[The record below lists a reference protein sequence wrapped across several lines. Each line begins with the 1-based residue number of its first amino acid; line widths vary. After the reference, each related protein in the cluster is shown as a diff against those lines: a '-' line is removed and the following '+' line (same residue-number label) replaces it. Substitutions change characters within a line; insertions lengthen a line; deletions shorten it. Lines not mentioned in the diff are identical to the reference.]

1 MGYSSIAWLPLC
13 AGLTVLGLVLSYLA
27 GRRRGYLT
35 MLRGAAW
42 SLLPIAAYLT
52 GSVEMFW
59 KIGVAIGHYADG
71 FVFSPV
77 KWAGVAVAGLSALL
91 FFATHGRERRKTSRH
106 ARKAASRGE
115 TPRKAGESGTP
126 AVTSAT
132 ARDLDI
138 TQILREVR
146 HPSPAA
152 SSPAGETQ
160 ASTGKAPAP
169 AGNTQAAPPPLPKR
183 TPKARPKPAP
193 KAPED
198 DDDMKDIE
206 DILRKRGI

>member
-27 GRRRGYLT
+27 GRRRGYLS

-59 KIGVAIGHYADG
+59 KIGAAIGHYADG

-77 KWAGVAVAGLSALL
+77 KWAGVAVAGVSALL
-91 FFATHGRERRKTSRH
+91 FFATHGRERRKASRL
-106 ARKAASRGE
+106 ARRSSRGE
-115 TPRKAGESGTP
+115 TERKTGESGTA
-126 AVTSAT
+126 AVTSGT
-132 ARDLDI
+132 TRDLDI
-138 TQILREVR
+138 TKILREVR
-146 HPSPAA
+146 HPGPA
-152 SSPAGETQ
+152 PAGETQ
-160 ASTGKAPAP
+160 DRAGKAQAP

-183 TPKARPKPAP
+183 TPKAKA
-193 KAPED
+193 KAPD
-198 DDDMKDIE
+198 DGDDMKDIE
-206 DILRKRGI
+206 EILRKRGI

>member
-13 AGLTVLGLVLSYLA
+13 AGLTVLGLVLSYLV
-27 GRRRGYLT
+27 GRRRGYLS

-91 FFATHGRERRKTSRH
+91 FFATHGRERRKTSRL
-106 ARKAASRGE
+106 ARRTSRGK
-115 TPRKAGESGTP
+115 TQHKAGESGTP
-126 AVTSAT
+126 AVTSGI

-138 TQILREVR
+138 TKILREVR
-146 HPSPAA
+146 HPGPAA
-152 SSPAGETQ
+152 TSPAGETQ
-160 ASTGKAPAP
+160 ASGKTPAP
-169 AGNTQAAPPPLPKR
+169 AGNTQTAPPPLPKR
-183 TPKARPKPAP
+183 TPKAKPQP
-193 KAPED
+193 KAPD
-198 DDDMKDIE
+198 DNDDMKDIE
-206 DILRKRGI
+206 EILRKRGI

>member
-91 FFATHGRERRKTSRH
+91 FFATHGRERRKTSRL
-106 ARKAASRGE
+106 ARRAARGE
-115 TPRKAGESGTP
+115 ARRKSGESGTP
-126 AVTSAT
+126 AVTPGT

-138 TQILREVR
+138 TQILRGVR
-146 HPSPAA
+146 HPGQAA
-152 SSPAGETQ
+152 PSPAGETQ
-160 ASTGKAPAP
+160 ASAGKAPAP
-169 AGNTQAAPPPLPKR
+169 AGSTQAAPSPLPKR
-183 TPKARPKPAP
+183 TPKAKPQP
-193 KAPED
+193 KAAD
-198 DDDMKDIE
+198 DDDDLKDIE
-206 DILRKRGI
+206 EILRKRGI